1 MFDSLAKIYGDILDA
16 HAQDNKGDGKGKI
29 QLATFKKAILEPS
42 QAAIGKSLM
51 NFYKDLIDPPKTD
64 AKPKEK
70 SKAKEEATKGK
81 KSKKKC

>member
-16 HAQDNKGDGKGKI
+16 HVQDCKGDGKGKI
-29 QLATFKKAILEPS
+29 QMAIFKKAILEPS
-42 QAAIGKSLM
+42 TIIGKPLM
-51 NFYKDLIDPPKTD
+51 TFYKDVIDPPRSE

-70 SKAKEEATKGK
+70 GKAKEATKEK